1 MIVIWR
7 PCTRISVS
15 RADKFARRL
24 VELVADPPELQPPKH
39 GIEPLDP
46 SFG

>member
-1 MIVIWR
+1 MIVISR

-15 RADKFARRL
+15 RADKFASRL
-24 VELVADPPELQPPKH
+24 VELVADPAELQPPKH
-39 GIEPLDP
+39 GIEPINS